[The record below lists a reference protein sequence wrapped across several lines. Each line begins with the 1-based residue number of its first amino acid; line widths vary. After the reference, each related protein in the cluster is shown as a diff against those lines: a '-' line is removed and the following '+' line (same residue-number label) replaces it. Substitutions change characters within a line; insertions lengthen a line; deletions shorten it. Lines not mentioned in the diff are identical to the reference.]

1 MAKVTAPPSF
11 GLNESNIFLKKYR
24 SVELKPRVLQV
35 AFLLLSPVCGLQTD
49 HSAAEVPKKVAK
61 TSSDI
66 AVIFFFAVKV

>member
-24 SVELKPRVLQV
+24 SVELKPCGRHAGL
-35 AFLLLSPVCGLQTD
+35 LLLSPVCGLQTD
-49 HSAAEVPKKVAK
+49 HSAAEVPKNLAK

>member
-1 MAKVTAPPSF
+1 MAEVTAPRWF

-24 SVELKPRVLQV
+24 SVELKPCGPQGGLL
-35 AFLLLSPVCGLQTD
+35 FLFLFCGLQTD

>member
-1 MAKVTAPPSF
+1 MVTAPRWF

-24 SVELKPRVLQV
+24 SVELKPWPRQSGLLFP
-35 AFLLLSPVCGLQTD
+35 FLFCGLQTD